1 MPRARAP
8 ERFHQLVDAAA
19 RCLLQAGYRRTQIA
33 DVARAMGVAKG
44 TVYLY
49 VASKDAL
56 FDVALR
62 YADHPELTPPEL
74 PVPDPEP
81 GATMAWIQAQLSE
94 ARFPALDAAEASKAP
109 EGSAR
114 AELLGVVDELY
125 DALAQ
130 NRWLIGLINASAPEQ
145 PELAALWFGGARRGL
160 NGRIAEWLQRRAD
173 SGHHRPLGL
182 GEAMPDAAAAARLL
196 TETTHWFAVRR
207 AFDAHPDDFSED
219 VARATLRAALER
231 SFLP

>member
-1 MPRARAP
+1 MPRPRAP
-8 ERFHQLVDAAA
+8 ERFPQLVDAAA

-56 FDVALR
+56 FDLALR
-62 YADHPELTPPEL
+62 YADHPEAPPPEL
-74 PVPDPEP
+74 PAPDPAP
-81 GATMAWIQAQLSE
+81 GSTLAWIEAQLSE
-94 ARFPALDAAEASKAP
+94 ARFPALEAAEATKAP
-109 EGSAR
+109 DSAA
-114 AELLGVVDELY
+114 AELQAVVDELY
-125 DALAQ
+125 EALAQ

-160 NGRIAEWLQRRAD
+160 NARIAAWLQRRAD
-173 SGHHRPLGL
+173 SGQHRPLGP
-182 GEAMPDAAAAARLL
+182 GEAMPDAAAAARLV

-207 AFDAHPDDFSED
+207 AFDAQPDAFSED
-219 VARATLRAALER
+219 TARATLRAALAR
-231 SFLP
+231 CFLP